1 MIIVT
6 FAQKRKKG
14 QNLISLHLETG
25 AGPFRSEYSPEEDLQ
40 PAPTIRMNVGLQRLI
55 KLTRRRFLQLEKKS
69 FDINENF
76 RPSLELEGLG
86 LLPGEDFSENGNRL

>member
-1 MIIVT
+1 
-6 FAQKRKKG
+6 
-14 QNLISLHLETG
+14 
-25 AGPFRSEYSPEEDLQ
+25 
-40 PAPTIRMNVGLQRLI
+40 MNVGLQRLI

-86 LLPGEDFSENGNRL
+86 LLPGEDFSENGNRLKLQEIMSLKLSPHLPKCP